1 MKKLVLAV
9 SVTALA
15 TAGYAQ
21 EPAPAQQAAVPWEVF
36 SEDGGR
42 NGALVKSADGS
53 QLVLKCD
60 KPGRREV
67 HAIVL
72 APSKKLA
79 VPNDRPI
86 SRPIRFQF
94 DGGAPK
100 TESWGFYEHHAIA
113 QGKTSDRALA
123 RFIAGLR
130 GTSNVKMRLDTGIGS
145 DVDLEFDVAGSQ
157 EVISRVYDSCN
168 DNEPA

>member
-1 MKKLVLAV
+1 MRNLVLGI
-9 SVTALA
+9 SMTALA
-15 TAGYAQ
+15 AAASAQ
-21 EPAPAQQAAVPWEVF
+21 APAPAPEPAATWEF
-36 SEDGGR
+36 FEEDGGR
-42 NGALVKSADGS
+42 NGALVKAADGS
-53 QLVLKCD
+53 QLILKCD

-72 APSKKLA
+72 APSEKLA

-130 GTSNVKMRLDTGIGS
+130 GTSDVKMRLDTGIGP
-145 DVDLEFDVAGSQ
+145 DVDLEFGVAGS
-157 EVISRVYDSCN
+157 EAAIAPVYKACN
-168 DNEPA
+168 DSEPS

>member
-1 MKKLVLAV
+1 MRNL
-9 SVTALA
+9 ALA
-15 TAGYAQ
+15 ISLAALSTGVWAQ
-21 EPAPAQQAAVPWEVF
+21 DGAPAPEPASPWQFFE
-36 SEDGGR
+36 EDSGR
-42 NGALVKSADGS
+42 NGALVTAADGA

-94 DGGAPK
+94 DNGAPR

-123 RFIAGLR
+123 RFVVGLR
-130 GTSNVKMRLDTGIGS
+130 GTSNVKMRLDTGIGP
-145 DVDLEFDVAGSQ
+145 DVDLQFDVAGADDA
-157 EVISRVYDSCN
+157 IARVYDMCN
-168 DNEPA
+168 DNQPS

>member
-1 MKKLVLAV
+1 MRNLVLGI
-9 SVTALA
+9 SMTALA
-15 TAGYAQ
+15 AAASAQ
-21 EPAPAQQAAVPWEVF
+21 APAPAPEPAATWEF
-36 SEDGGR
+36 FEEDGGR
-42 NGALVKSADGS
+42 NGALVKAADGS
-53 QLVLKCD
+53 QLILKCD

-72 APSKKLA
+72 APSEKLA
-79 VPNDRPI
+79 VPNDRPM

-100 TESWGFYEHHAIA
+100 TESWGYYEHHAIA

-130 GTSNVKMRLDTGIGS
+130 GTSDVKMRLDTGIGP
-145 DVDLEFDVAGSQ
+145 DVDLEFGVAGS
-157 EVISRVYDSCN
+157 EAAIARVYKACN
-168 DNEPA
+168 DSEPS

>member
-1 MKKLVLAV
+1 M
-9 SVTALA
+9 TALA
-15 TAGYAQ
+15 AAASAQAPAPAQ
-21 EPAPAQQAAVPWEVF
+21 EPAATWEF
-36 SEDGGR
+36 FEEDGGR
-42 NGALVKSADGS
+42 NGALVKAADGS
-53 QLVLKCD
+53 QLILKCD

-72 APSKKLA
+72 APSEKLA

-100 TESWGFYEHHAIA
+100 TESWGFYEHHA
-113 QGKTSDRALA
+113 

-130 GTSNVKMRLDTGIGS
+130 GTSDVKMRLDTGIGP
-145 DVDLEFDVAGSQ
+145 DVDLEFGVAGS
-157 EVISRVYDSCN
+157 EAAIARVYKACN
-168 DNEPA
+168 DSEPS